1 MGIFSLIWSFVKGKN
16 FIRKTDM
23 DSNIDLVIIEFN
35 ALMDELKKEID
46 ANGDGWV
53 NADEIMKAVK
63 GMTKGVY
70 ALFRGLVK
78 NG

>member
-1 MGIFSLIWSFVKGKN
+1 MGIFSLIWSFLKGKN

-23 DSNIDLVIIEFN
+23 DSNIDMVVIEFN
-35 ALMDELKKEID
+35 ASMDALKKEID

-63 GMTKGVY
+63 EMSKDVY

>member
-1 MGIFSLIWSFVKGKN
+1 
-16 FIRKTDM
+16 M
-23 DSNIDLVIIEFN
+23 DSNIDMVVIEFN

-53 NADEIMKAVK
+53 NADEILKAVK
-63 GMTKGVY
+63 GMTKDVY

>member
-23 DSNIDLVIIEFN
+23 DSNIDMVVIEFN

-53 NADEIMKAVK
+53 NADEILKAVK
-63 GMTKGVY
+63 GMTKDVY

>member
-1 MGIFSLIWSFVKGKN
+1 
-16 FIRKTDM
+16 M
-23 DSNIDLVIIEFN
+23 DSNIDMVVIEFN

-46 ANGDGWV
+46 VNGDGWV
-53 NADEIMKAVK
+53 NADEILKSVK
-63 GMTKGVY
+63 GMSKDVY

>member
-23 DSNIDLVIIEFN
+23 DSNIDLVVIEFN

-53 NADEIMKAVK
+53 NTDEVVKAVK
-63 GMTKGVY
+63 GMSKDVY